1 MLVTDN
7 ELLGLY
13 VHNDDP
19 MALEQLVRRH
29 SKMVMGVCRSL
40 LWQQADAEDAFQ
52 AVFLLLSRKAP
63 KLLKHNSVGG
73 WLHEAALRIS
83 LKHRSKITRKRE
95 VAMSEEPK
103 GNASEPWQAIADS
116 RDNELLHL
124 EVSRLPKRYRDVIV
138 LCHLEGKSRAEAA
151 SVLDVTTVSVKASL
165 ARGRNLLRRRLM
177 KRGIAAWA
185 ALGAVSATTSVA
197 AARSAE
203 SVTVS
208 VSELLIQSAL
218 AHCKGTLRE
227 LAVGVDSVGTSADI
241 VRSLVDKELSIM
253 NLGLAQNSLAIAAG
267 IVAVCSLSVAG
278 VVSQISIADGTQVIV
293 SPIAAEYVSAGTA
306 TVFQE
311 DRETNDSPAQGDAES
326 TFSRQTSKKTANET
340 WLEYLNRLQSMKL
353 ISDAQIREWKSGKAI
368 TIKREMPVQRIREE
382 IRTRKVPVTGFR
394 KGTNVDGLE
403 VENPIT
409 RTETRNYTIKIPYT
423 EVISVDV
430 TIPTIGSQPADAK
443 FTRIADGFPN
453 DSDQAPPDKNKF
465 LNNATLIKPMMQI
478 RPRQS
483 DAVFTKYHP
492 SEFDRLR
499 IRKLGPDSK
508 GFELIDSKTKNTI
521 RKFIDTNNDNKL
533 DTWIFFEDGVETYL
547 DADLDFNGKVDM
559 CRYTDGDEIRY
570 GFDENED
577 GKIDSIF

>member
-29 SKMVMGVCRSL
+29 SNMVMGVCRSL
-40 LWQQADAEDAFQ
+40 LWQEADAEDAFQ

-83 LKHRSKITRKRE
+83 LKHRSKIIRKRE

-103 GNASEPWQAIADS
+103 GNAGEPWQTIADS
-116 RDNELLHL
+116 RDKELLHL
-124 EVSRLPKRYRDVIV
+124 EVSQLPKRYRDVIV

-185 ALGAVSATTSVA
+185 TLGAVSATTSVA

-203 SVTVS
+203 SVTIS

-227 LAVGVDSVGTSADI
+227 LTVGANSVGTSADI

-253 NLGLAQNSLAIAAG
+253 YLGLAQKSLAIAAG
-267 IVAVCSLSVAG
+267 VVAVCSLSVAG
-278 VVSQISIADGTQVIV
+278 LVSQISIADGTQVIV

-311 DRETNDSPAQGDAES
+311 DRETNASPAQGDAES
-326 TFSRQTSKKTANET
+326 TFSMQTSKKTANET
-340 WLEYLNRLQSMKL
+340 WLEYLNRLKSMKL
-353 ISDAQIREWKSGKAI
+353 ISNAQIREWKSGKAI

-394 KGTNVDGLE
+394 KGTNVDGLQ

-409 RTETRNYTIKIPYT
+409 RTET
-423 EVISVDV
+423 
-430 TIPTIGSQPADAK
+430 
-443 FTRIADGFPN
+443 
-453 DSDQAPPDKNKF
+453 
-465 LNNATLIKPMMQI
+465 LNLSLIHI
-478 RPRQS
+478 
-483 DAVFTKYHP
+483 
-492 SEFDRLR
+492 
-499 IRKLGPDSK
+499 
-508 GFELIDSKTKNTI
+508 
-521 RKFIDTNNDNKL
+521 
-533 DTWIFFEDGVETYL
+533 
-547 DADLDFNGKVDM
+547 
-559 CRYTDGDEIRY
+559 
-570 GFDENED
+570 
-577 GKIDSIF
+577 